1 MEAMTIMSEEEIK
14 DLVGCY
20 HLGDN
25 RFGIGSSTL
34 QDLERMTYTW
44 ATAKAEAE
52 KLQEYNMAYRLGRM
66 AATRKMDRTDT
77 DWLNAV
83 LARIGWPKDAQTDR
97 GE

>member
-1 MEAMTIMSEEEIK
+1 MKIEAMSEEEIK

-34 QDLERMTYTW
+34 QDLERMAYTW

-52 KLQEYNMAYRLGRM
+52 KLELRDAIFQNQALYDFNRANW
-66 AATRKMDRTDT
+66 TDA
-77 DWLNAV
+77 DWLQSV
-83 LARIGWPKDAQTDR
+83 LQRIGWPKDDGQ
-97 GE
+97 GEGR